1 MKQLCQSIQKKKPL
15 EEPEKT
21 RIARHRKL
29 AKYLLKTPETETGVI
44 INDEENEQQ
53 EKRTENEKDV
63 QEQLEDQQI
72 DNDLNRFRRQF
83 R

>member
-1 MKQLCQSIQKKKPL
+1 MPINLKQKPL

-29 AKYLLKTPETETGVI
+29 AKYLLKTPETETEVI

-53 EKRTENEKDV
+53 EKKKMCKNNWKINK
-63 QEQLEDQQI
+63 LI
-72 DNDLNRFRRQF
+72 MI
-83 R
+83 